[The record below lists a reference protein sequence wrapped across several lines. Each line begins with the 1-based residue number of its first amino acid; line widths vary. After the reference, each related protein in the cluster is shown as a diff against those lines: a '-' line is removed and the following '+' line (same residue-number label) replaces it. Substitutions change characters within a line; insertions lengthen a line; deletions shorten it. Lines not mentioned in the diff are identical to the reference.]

1 MKFLLE
7 KSNFSMIWWGFSDFQ
22 SLVVLNLRSTF
33 TRKLKGSS
41 VPSIILK
48 HAPDCCDVYVVSSNK
63 LMTNSLNP
71 LLAAGKL
78 KIFWYHNSL
87 SYFLKFSFFC
97 RSGIAVSDF

>member
-1 MKFLLE
+1 MG
-7 KSNFSMIWWGFSDFQ
+7 ISDFQ
-22 SLVVLNLRSTF
+22 SLVVLNLRSIF

-71 LLAAGKL
+71 LLAAGTL
-78 KIFWYHNSL
+78 IIFWSLNLL
-87 SYFLKFSFFC
+87 SYFLNFSLFC
-97 RSGIAVSDF
+97 RSGISSFLLLISACIL